1 MLAELLILPVLSE
14 TRAQRV
20 NTNGRPFLGCQC
32 WRSFRGCQCCQSDLS
47 RLSRRRSSSGHSR
60 RQAWLRRRL
69 LASAC
74 AGCGQ
79 QGADVLQCAERARRA
94 WRDSEEESTTIV
106 SDCRRHSAK
115 AAAPTTTADSM
126 LWQNTLSTPP
136 LCLDL
141 APPSS
146 RVPCVLSPLID
157 QNFVLSEVLC

>member
-1 MLAELLILPVLSE
+1 MGGS
-14 TRAQRV
+14 
-20 NTNGRPFLGCQC
+20 FLGCQY
-32 WRSFRGCQCCQSDLS
+32 WRSFRGCQCCQKDLS

-74 AGCGQ
+74 PGCGQ
-79 QGADVLQCAERARRA
+79 QGADVLQCAERARRV
-94 WRDSEEESTTIV
+94 WLESEEEATMTV

-115 AAAPTTTADSM
+115 AAATTITADSL

-146 RVPCVLSPLID
+146 RVPYVLSPLMD